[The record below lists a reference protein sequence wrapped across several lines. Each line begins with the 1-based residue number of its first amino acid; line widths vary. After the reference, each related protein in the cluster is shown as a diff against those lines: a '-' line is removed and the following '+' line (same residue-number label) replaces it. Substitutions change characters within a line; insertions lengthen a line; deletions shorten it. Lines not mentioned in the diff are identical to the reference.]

1 MAFIQSEHFCR
12 RDWCIFSAE
21 RENYFPLSYTHRA
34 DILLLIYLE
43 ANDPDSR
50 PEKTEDAL
58 LELRA
63 YAEQKKFDV
72 LLVPQFACIGRV
84 PVESFYAA
92 AFFERMGIEVWDA
105 IEGRIINRPC

>member
-50 PEKTEDAL
+50 MESPGRSHRYPIFIIHQNTGGSYEQQYEAH
-58 LELRA
+58 A
-63 YAEQKKFDV
+63 YF
-72 LLVPQFACIGRV
+72 IGQTQLC
-84 PVESFYAA
+84 PK
-92 AFFERMGIEVWDA
+92 M
-105 IEGRIINRPC
+105 NLK